1 MQMFSPSLIPLYTCV
16 CQGTG
21 SFYSHRTSKEDHVLL
36 PVQVYKA
43 PTYTATHQHRSYFI
57 LEAGRVL
64 VLSRSKSTLTLLPTT
79 NTTFNREEIS
89 LHNPKPPTKAT
100 YCHPPTLSLYPD
112 RCEATPSKVQR
123 QNDNNPII
131 LSILLTRIVFPQ
143 QDSSHLERVHSNP
156 GRSRLSKSYNR
167 SSRQPFS

>member
-1 MQMFSPSLIPLYTCV
+1 MFYFLFRFTKLQLTRPLTNNDHTLFSKREGYL
-16 CQGTG
+16 
-21 SFYSHRTSKEDHVLL
+21 SFPDQK
-36 PVQVYKA
+36 
-43 PTYTATHQHRSYFI
+43 
-57 LEAGRVL
+57 
-64 VLSRSKSTLTLLPTT
+64 VLSLLLPTT

-89 LHNPKPPTKAT
+89 LHNPKPPTQAT
-100 YCHPPTLSLYPD
+100 YCHPPTPSLYPV

-143 QDSSHLERVHSNP
+143 RDSSHLERVHSNP